1 MLRFLSFYL
10 FNFSRLPS
18 YPRDKIISP
27 SLAVDEEPFPLGST
41 GPQCVPCTPKLDNT
55 EVELQS
61 ENSETE
67 WTLCQLPALINS
79 KPTTSDWFMDYQQV
93 R

>member
-1 MLRFLSFYL
+1 MFPFLSFYL

-61 ENSETE
+61 EHSETE
-67 WTLCQLPALINS
+67 WTPCQLPTLINS

>member
-1 MLRFLSFYL
+1 MFRFLSFYL
-10 FNFSRLPS
+10 FIFSRLPS

-41 GPQCVPCTPKLDNT
+41 EPQCVPCTPKLDNT

-61 ENSETE
+61 EHSETK
-67 WTLCQLPALINS
+67 WTLCQLPTLINS
-79 KPTTSDWFMDYQQV
+79 KLTTSDWFMDYQQV

>member
-1 MLRFLSFYL
+1 MFRFLSFYL

-41 GPQCVPCTPKLDNT
+41 GLQCVPCTPKLDNT

-61 ENSETE
+61 EHSETE